1 MGRSYW
7 PSIFAQVPHSA
18 GQPPVQPLQPQC
30 PQYEVCC
37 AGFDFGQEQSAS
49 YFCAGERGYHTLWDS
64 RLFNYANHEVLRYL
78 LSNLRFWVEEYR
90 RVWPHLVAHTC
101 VLMLQVLGVTADS
114 HRVCCLLS
122 TCCSACA
129 LWV

>member
-1 MGRSYW
+1 MRTHLGSSPVIASRCLLSLRHAVLSPMGR
-7 PSIFAQVPHSA
+7 PLKSA
-18 GQPPVQPLQPQC
+18 CQDSWKVHRI
-30 PQYEVCC
+30 CC

-90 RVWPHLVAHTC
+90 RAWPPMFSQC
-101 VLMLQVLGVTADS
+101 S
-114 HRVCCLLS
+114 RLS
-122 TCCSACA
+122 N
-129 LWV
+129 